1 MWRGDR
7 SREVK
12 IRLNVSTVCRDQNSG
27 RSREVAASRGL
38 TVFQCTTAAVKS
50 LLYNRTAN
58 FSESGTVIRVTY
70 VPTFVF
76 VFRWSALFGQRVKM
90 YFVIGKKISL

>member
-12 IRLNVSTVCRDQNSG
+12 IRVNVSTVCRDQNG
-27 RSREVAASRGL
+27 GGSREVAASRSS

-50 LLYNRTAN
+50 LH
-58 FSESGTVIRVTY
+58 
-70 VPTFVF
+70 
-76 VFRWSALFGQRVKM
+76 
-90 YFVIGKKISL
+90 